1 MKTNINSLD
10 NLEIRRSFLAREL
23 LCDVTLMV
31 DCILAFEG
39 PVDAPFTWDD
49 VENYS
54 VLCCPECGEIIN
66 GMECP
71 HCGFEASSEDEL
83 EDCYQ
88 DIYEWYE
95 VSECLYKRLC
105 AHGQPVIKYGGGYL
119 WGRTCTGQA
128 AYLDDEIGLICLEL
142 GLLKKEVVA

>member
-10 NLEIRRSFLAREL
+10 NLEIRRKFLAREL

-31 DCILAFEG
+31 DFILTTNDPQG
-39 PVDAPFTWDD
+39 PFVLDD
-49 VENYS
+49 IENYS
-54 VLCCPECGEIIN
+54 VSCCPECGVQCN
-66 GMECP
+66 GKCP
-71 HCGFEASSEDEL
+71 CCGWEASSEDEL

-88 DIYEWYE
+88 EIYEWYE

-105 AHGQPVIKYGGGYL
+105 AHGQPVIEYGGGYL

-142 GLLKKEVVA
+142 GLLEKEVVA